1 MNKKTTG
8 REELR
13 RIADA
18 FDEDILNASPAQLR
32 EQLADEGLDE
42 AKAIAEMDSI
52 LEEARK
58 SCGNALLELAKAA
71 IAARGA
77 KPQNVSPI
85 DRERVRGKLGVMHSG
100 AGENVEGMMLAA
112 RKGKKLSERDEEGA
126 LDDLAQLEALEKE
139 GDPEE

>member
-13 RIADA
+13 RIAGA

-85 DRERVRGKLGVMHSG
+85 DRERVRGKLGVMRSG
-100 AGENVEGMMLAA
+100 AGESVEGMMLAA
-112 RKGKKLSERDEEGA
+112 RKGKKPPGRDEEGA

>member
-1 MNKKTTG
+1 MTKKTSG
-8 REELR
+8 RDELQ

-18 FDEDILNASPAQLR
+18 FDKDILNASPAQLR
-32 EQLADEGLDE
+32 EQLAEEGLDE
-42 AKAIAEMDSI
+42 AKVIAEMDSI
-52 LEEARK
+52 LEEAKK
-58 SCGNALLELAKAA
+58 SCGKALLEQAKAA

-77 KPQNVSPI
+77 KPSNVSQI
-85 DRERVRGKLGVMHSG
+85 DRERVRGKLGAMRSG

-126 LDDLAQLEALEKE
+126 LDDLTQLEALDKE